1 MEEQL
6 KNMKN
11 DFKDVTIDLNQE
23 EVCEKKFDIDLIS
36 LTEEKTIDLEQ
47 EENFCMEVRSI

>member
-47 EENFCMEVRSI
+47 EENFCMEV